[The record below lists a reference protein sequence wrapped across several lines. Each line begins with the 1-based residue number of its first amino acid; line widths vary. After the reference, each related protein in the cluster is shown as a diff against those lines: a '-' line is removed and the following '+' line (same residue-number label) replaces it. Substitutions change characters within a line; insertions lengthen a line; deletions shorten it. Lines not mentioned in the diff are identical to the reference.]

1 MSAREGICPLV
12 SMKTLFRA
20 AVAVAALILVWYLM
34 ADRHTPFT
42 SNARVKA
49 IVTPV
54 VPKVSGTVIEVP
66 IANASFVSAGE
77 LLARIDPRPFEINL
91 ARAQAELESATQ
103 AVGASSAEVER
114 AQAQLVRTQTDLENT
129 QLQSSR
135 VFELESKGLIAT
147 ARADD
152 ARTALADAEAAVD
165 VARADLERARQNLGS
180 DGEENPRIKAA
191 LANLAA
197 AQLDLAYTEL
207 RSPAEGGVADLTI
220 SEGASA
226 QAGQP
231 LMTFVD
237 ARNVWVEAYLKEN
250 NLGNISIG
258 DPVKLVLDTH
268 PGRVLVGRVESI
280 TGAASLGNPTRD
292 GLPRP
297 PSTSGWLRAAQ
308 RYPVRIVLPGYETGD
323 QDDDVMFLL
332 NGQADVVVFTGENT
346 VLNAVG
352 SAYIRVVSW
361 LSYAY

>member
-1 MSAREGICPLV
+1 MI
-12 SMKTLFRA
+12 SMKTLFRTA
-20 AVAVAALILVWYLM
+20 TAIAVLILVWYLA
-34 ADRHTPFT
+34 ADRNTPFT

-66 IANASFVSAGE
+66 IANASFVGAGE
-77 LLARIDPRPFEINL
+77 LLARIDPRPFEISL
-91 ARAQAELESATQ
+91 ARAEAELESATQ
-103 AVGASSAEVER
+103 EVGASSADVER
-114 AQAQLVRTQTDLENT
+114 AQAQLVRTQTELENT

-135 VFELESKGLIAT
+135 VLELEKKGLIAT

-152 ARTALADAEAAVD
+152 ARTALSDAEAAVD
-165 VARADLERARQNLGS
+165 VARAELERARQNLGS

-207 RSPAEGGVADLTI
+207 RAPTEGGVADLTI

-250 NLGNISIG
+250 NLGNLSIG
-258 DPVKLVLDTH
+258 DTAKVVLDTH
-268 PGRVLVGRVESI
+268 PGRVPCWTSREHYRS
-280 TGAASLGNPTRD
+280 SLFGKPNSGWDCPAHHPTR
-292 GLPRP
+292 
-297 PSTSGWLRAAQ
+297 
-308 RYPVRIVLPGYETGD
+308 
-323 QDDDVMFLL
+323 
-332 NGQADVVVFTGENT
+332 
-346 VLNAVG
+346 VG
-352 SAYIRVVSW
+352 
-361 LSYAY
+361 